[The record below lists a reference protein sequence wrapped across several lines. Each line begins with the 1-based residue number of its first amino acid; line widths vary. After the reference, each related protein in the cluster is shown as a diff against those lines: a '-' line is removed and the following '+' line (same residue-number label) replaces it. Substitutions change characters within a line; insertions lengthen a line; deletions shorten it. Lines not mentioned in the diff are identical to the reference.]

1 MTQEKLNSE
10 RQAAIDYH
18 RNSGWKIITS
28 KLAPVVFALRTWPTG
43 KVSLKAWRGN
53 GGHKPAFYYGFSNQ
67 QRAEVYAVEYV
78 RQEQGRVQRRAAA
91 TAEKRAKRAALKAS
105 DHWAIGDTV
114 YTSWGYDQT
123 NVDFFQIVALKER
136 SVVVR
141 QVAENSSDHGQPGGG
156 RTAPRR
162 YEYTGPEILCPL
174 DEAGRFNAGPC
185 HGKDKPS
192 YRHPCYK
199 WEGRA
204 LYTSSDR

>member
-1 MTQEKLNSE
+1 MTKEKLNSE
-10 RQAAIDYH
+10 RQAAIDCH
-18 RNSGWKIITS
+18 RASGWKIITS

-43 KVSLKAWRGN
+43 KVSLKAWRGA
-53 GGHKPAFYYGFSNQ
+53 GDTKPAFYYGFSDLK
-67 QRAEVYAVEYV
+67 RAEVYATSYV
-78 RQEQGRVQRRAAA
+78 LQEAQRQQRRASQVAA
-91 TAEKRAKRAALKAS
+91 RQAKRANLKAS

-174 DEAGRFNAGPC
+174 NEDGQFSAGPC
-185 HGKDKPS
+185 YDKNKPS
-192 YRHPCYK
+192 FRHPCYK
-199 WEGRA
+199 WDGRA
-204 LYTSSDR
+204 KYTSSDR